1 MPQSRKLGLLLLLC
15 GSAAV
20 PQRLVSA
27 RAGTVDYSRGAS
39 FIDGQRVIL
48 FRNKLLVLKN
58 GETLQT
64 RAGRIEVLLGE
75 GVFLRMGD
83 GSSIRMDENR
93 YADTRVAIETG
104 FALIEV
110 ARIAKDARL
119 HITCGDLTTELKT
132 PGHYRFDADPCGLRV
147 YRGELSVDRDGGIQK
162 AKVGQIFSF
171 TGTPTMTRFDPK
183 ETDPVKTWADQRSR
197 QRIQREKHLEEQRS
211 MQAKRR
217 SLMQ

>member
-1 MPQSRKLGLLLLLC
+1 MPHSAKLGLLLLLC
-15 GSAAV
+15 GSTAL
-20 PQRLVSA
+20 PQRLISA

-58 GETLQT
+58 GQTLQT

-83 GSSIRMDENR
+83 TSSIRMDENR

-119 HITCGDLTTELKT
+119 HITCGDLTTELKA
-132 PGHYRFDADPCGLRV
+132 PGQYRFDADPCGLRV

-162 AKVGQIFSF
+162 AKVGQVFSF
-171 TGTPTMTRFDPK
+171 TGTPSLTRFDPK

-197 QRIQREKHLEEQRS
+197 QRTQREKHLEEQRS

-217 SLMQ
+217 SLMH

>member
-1 MPQSRKLGLLLLLC
+1 MPHSAKLGLLLLLC
-15 GSAAV
+15 GSAALS
-20 PQRLVSA
+20 QRLVSA

-39 FIDGQRVIL
+39 SIDGERVIL

-58 GETLQT
+58 GQILQT

-83 GSSIRMDENR
+83 GSSMRMDENR
-93 YADTRVAIETG
+93 YADTRVTIETG

-119 HITCGDLTTELKT
+119 HIACGDRTTELKT
-132 PGHYRFDADPCGLRV
+132 PGHYRFDANPCGLRV
-147 YRGELSVDRDGGIQK
+147 YRGELSVGNDGGILK
-162 AKVGQIFSF
+162 AKVGQIFSLA
-171 TGTPTMTRFDPK
+171 GDLTMSRFDPK

>member
-1 MPQSRKLGLLLLLC
+1 MLHSAKLGLLLLLC
-15 GSAAV
+15 GSAAL
-20 PQRLVSA
+20 PQRLISA
-27 RAGTVDYSRGAS
+27 RAGTVNYSRGAS

-58 GETLQT
+58 GQTLQT
-64 RAGRIEVLLGE
+64 RVGRIEVLLGE

-83 GSSIRMDENR
+83 ASSIRMDENR

-110 ARIAKDARL
+110 AHIAKDARL
-119 HITCGDLTTELKT
+119 HITCGDLTTELKAL
-132 PGHYRFDADPCGLRV
+132 GHYRFDADPCGLRV
-147 YRGELSVDRDGGIQK
+147 YRGELSVDGGIQK

-217 SLMQ
+217 SMTQ